1 MEAGIVAR
9 IRVLYWKE
17 IPVQVQVETGG
28 DRVSQMLDHRFQEA
42 VDAVAMFEG
51 SMGSD
56 AYLEGWEWMDH
67 GRAPGNPRQ
76 LAQDLAGRFN
86 RGLPE
91 DLAARICRLHR
102 AGQRDERPGALERW
116 ISDGP
121 FADSSG
127 RISS

>member
-1 MEAGIVAR
+1 MAR

-17 IPVQVQVETGG
+17 IPVQVQVEAGG
-28 DRVSQMLDHRFQEA
+28 DRVSEMLDHRFQEA

-56 AYLEGWEWMDH
+56 VYLEGWEWMDH
-67 GRAPGNPRQ
+67 GRASGNPHQ
-76 LAQDLAGRFN
+76 LARDWAGRFN

-102 AGQRDERPGALERW
+102 TGERDERPGALERW

-121 FADSSG
+121 STNSSG
-127 RISS
+127 SFSS

>member
-1 MEAGIVAR
+1 MGLDVVAR

-17 IPVQVQVETGG
+17 IPVQVQVESGG
-28 DRVSQMLDHRFQEA
+28 DRVSEMLDPRFQET

-56 AYLEGWEWMDH
+56 AYLEGWEWVDH
-67 GRAPGNPRQ
+67 GPASGNPRR
-76 LAQDLAGRFN
+76 LAQDLAVRFN

-116 ISDGP
+116 ISDDP
-121 FADSSG
+121 VPITSG
-127 RISS
+127 SNSP

>member
-1 MEAGIVAR
+1 MSR

-17 IPVQVQVETGG
+17 IPVQVQVESGG
-28 DRVSQMLDHRFQEA
+28 DRVSEMLDHRFQEA

-56 AYLEGWEWMDH
+56 AYLDGWEWVDQ
-67 GRAPGNPRQ
+67 GRASGNPRQ

-102 AGQRDERPGALERW
+102 AGRRDARPGALERW
-116 ISDGP
+116 INDDP
-121 FADSSG
+121 APATSG
-127 RISS
+127 SISS

>member
-1 MEAGIVAR
+1 MAR

-17 IPVQVQVETGG
+17 IPVQVQVEAGG
-28 DRVSQMLDHRFQEA
+28 DRVSEMLDHRFQEA

-56 AYLEGWEWMDH
+56 AYLEGWEWLDH
-67 GRAPGNPRQ
+67 GRATGNPRR
-76 LAQDLAGRFN
+76 LAQDMAGRFN

-102 AGQRDERPGALERW
+102 AGQRDERPGALEPW
-116 ISDGP
+116 ISE
-121 FADSSG
+121 DSSPEPSG
-127 RISS
+127 SISS

>member
-1 MEAGIVAR
+1 MAR

-17 IPVQVQVETGG
+17 IPVQVQVEAGG
-28 DRVSQMLDHRFQEA
+28 DRVSELLDPRFQEA

-67 GRAPGNPRQ
+67 GPALGNPRR
-76 LAQDLAGRFN
+76 LARDMAARFN
-86 RGLPE
+86 RGLPK

-102 AGQRDERPGALERW
+102 AGQRDERPGSLEPW
-116 ISDGP
+116 ISD
-121 FADSSG
+121 DRSIDTSG
-127 RISS
+127 SISS

>member
-1 MEAGIVAR
+1 MAR

-17 IPVQVQVETGG
+17 IPVQVQVEAGG
-28 DRVSQMLDHRFQEA
+28 DRVSEMLDHRFQEA

-67 GRAPGNPRQ
+67 GRASGNPRR
-76 LAQDLAGRFN
+76 LAEDWAGRFN

-102 AGQRDERPGALERW
+102 AGQRDERPGSLERW

-121 FADSSG
+121 SANTSG
-127 RISS
+127 SISS

>member
-67 GRAPGNPRQ
+67 GRTSGNPRQ
-76 LAQDLAGRFN
+76 LAQEWARRFN

-102 AGQRDERPGALERW
+102 AGRRDERPGALERW
-116 ISDGP
+116 ISDHRA
-121 FADSSG
+121 ADGSGGNSS
-127 RISS
+127 

>member
-1 MEAGIVAR
+1 MAK

-17 IPVQVQVETGG
+17 IPVQVQVESGG
-28 DRVSQMLDHRFQEA
+28 DRVSEPLDHRFQEA

-56 AYLEGWEWMDH
+56 AYLEGWEWVDQ
-67 GRAPGNPRQ
+67 GRDSGDSRRI
-76 LAQDLAGRFN
+76 AQEWAGRFN

-102 AGQRDERPGALERW
+102 DGQRDERPGALERW
-116 ISDGP
+116 IGDDPAPST
-121 FADSSG
+121 SG
-127 RISS
+127 SNSP

>member
-1 MEAGIVAR
+1 MAR

-17 IPVQVQVETGG
+17 IPVQVQVESGG
-28 DRVSQMLDHRFQEA
+28 DRVSEMLDPRFQAA

-56 AYLEGWEWMDH
+56 AYLDGWEWMDH
-67 GRAPGNPRQ
+67 GRASGNPRQ
-76 LAQDLAGRFN
+76 LAQDWAGRFN

-102 AGQRDERPGALERW
+102 TGRRDERPGALERW
-116 ISDGP
+116 IGDRPS
-121 FADSSG
+121 ADASG
-127 RISS
+127 SISS

>member
-1 MEAGIVAR
+1 MAR

-67 GRAPGNPRQ
+67 GRACGNLRQ
-76 LAQDLAGRFN
+76 LAQDWAGRFN

-102 AGQRDERPGALERW
+102 TGQRDERPGALECW
-116 ISDGP
+116 ISDHPSANTSG
-121 FADSSG
+121 SSL
-127 RISS
+127 S